1 MARLTREKR
10 PKRDIKKIY
19 LLAVEGET
27 EKRYFELMP
36 SHLPY
41 KLSLELGATPIHIPL

>member
-27 EKRYFELMP
+27 EKLYFELMP
-36 SHLPY
+36 F
-41 KLSLELGATPIHIPL
+41 LSTI